1 MKLLLVIDSLGS
13 GGAQNQLTLLAK
25 GLAERGH
32 QIEIFTYFEPDFF
45 AYRIKDLPI
54 VWHKEQKS
62 DKVGLKLIRKLTKLY
77 QQKQYDSV
85 ISFLDTPN
93 FYAAIAKKLS
103 SHKPQLIISY
113 RSMTNFKKLSKQQ
126 IWLKK
131 WVNKT
136 ADIITANSHHER
148 NRWIGSS
155 GQADKWHTIYNA
167 VDSDRFPPDEV
178 AMLEDFQGKFLVV
191 GSVGPA
197 KNGLTVIEAVRIL
210 KERGIRI
217 EINWVG
223 QKMYTIKNR
232 REYIIKMDAAIEAAA
247 ISDQWTWHSP
257 SNQVAQFYMNSEAL
271 ILASD
276 REGLPNVVC
285 EALSCGLP
293 CLVSDIL
300 DHPLLVKDSKNGF
313 TFPPEKPEILANKLE
328 AFLRLKKEQKEQ
340 MSIEA
345 KQSAFKLFDTDSFL
359 DQYEGLLSNSS
370 SI

>member
-62 DKVGLKLIRKLTKLY
+62 DKIGLKLIRKLTKLY

-148 NRWIGSS
+148 KRWIGFS

-178 AMLEDFQGKFLVV
+178 AMLKDFQGKFLVV

-197 KNGLTVIEAVRIL
+197 KNGLTVIEAARIL
-210 KERGIRI
+210 KERGVRI

-223 QKMYTIKNR
+223 QRVMQIENR
-232 REYIIKMDAAIEAAA
+232 RDYIQRMDAAIEQAG
-247 ISDQWTWHSP
+247 INDQWKWIP
-257 SNQVAQFYMNSEAL
+257 PGNQIAQFYMNSKAL

-285 EALSCGLP
+285 EALSCSLP

-300 DHPLLVKDSKNGF
+300 DHPLLVKEGENGF
-313 TFPPEKPEILANKLE
+313 LFPPDQAIVLANKLE
-328 AFLRLKKEQKEQ
+328 EFLRLFPQELQA
-340 MSIEA
+340 M
-345 KQSAFKLFDTDSFL
+345 KQSAQQHAQQLFNTESFL
-359 DQYEGLLSNSS
+359 DQYQQLLNNSKL
-370 SI
+370 